1 MSKTLNRSL
10 ALLAAFSALSMVA
23 FDAAAVTIRVKCE
36 TRSDRSR
43 GSVDG
48 QNLASGNYS
57 AMFSSGANSAQSPL
71 EHTVGDEVE
80 FDFDSNKRDIKQ
92 GATPIAKNFIVGGM
106 ATGSLLDASGKVIA
120 TKTVNCRN
128 R

>member
-10 ALLAAFSALSMVA
+10 ALLAAFSALSLVA
-23 FDAAAVTIRVKCE
+23 FDAAAATIRVKCE

-57 AMFSSGANSAQSPL
+57 AVFASGGNSAQSPL

-92 GATPIAKNFIVGGM
+92 GATPIAKNFIVGGT
-106 ATGSLLDASGKVIA
+106 ATGSILNSSGKVVA
-120 TKTVNCRN
+120 TQTVTCRN

>member
-10 ALLAAFSALSMVA
+10 ALLAAFSALSVA
-23 FDAAAVTIRVKCE
+23 AFEASAVELRVKCE

-48 QNLASGNYS
+48 NDLRSGNYF
-57 AMFSSGANSAQSPL
+57 AVFSSGSNSATSPL

-92 GATPIAKNFIVGGM
+92 GATPIAKNFIVNNQ
-106 ATGSLLDASGKVIA
+106 ATGALYNEAGNLVAS
-120 TKTVNCRN
+120 KTVNCRRN
-128 R
+128 

>member
-10 ALLAAFSALSMVA
+10 AALAAFSALSMVA

-48 QNLASGNYS
+48 QNLAAGNYS
-57 AMFSSGANSAQSPL
+57 AVFASGANSAQSPL

-80 FDFDSNKRDIKQ
+80 FDFDSNKRDIRQ
-92 GATPIAKNFIVGGM
+92 GATPIAKNFIVGGT
-106 ATGSLLDASGKVIA
+106 ATGSILNSSGKVVA
-120 TKTVNCRN
+120 TQTVNCRN

>member
-10 ALLAAFSALSMVA
+10 ALLAVFSSLSVVA
-23 FDAAAVTIRVKCE
+23 FEASAVEIRVKCE

-43 GSVDG
+43 ASVDG

-57 AMFSSGANSAQSPL
+57 AVLTSGGNRAQSAA

-92 GATPIAKNFIVGGM
+92 GATPIAKNFIVGGT
-106 ATGSLLDASGKVIA
+106 ATGSLLNASGQVVA
-120 TKTVNCRN
+120 TKTVTCRN

>member
-10 ALLAAFSALSMVA
+10 AMLAAFSALSLVA